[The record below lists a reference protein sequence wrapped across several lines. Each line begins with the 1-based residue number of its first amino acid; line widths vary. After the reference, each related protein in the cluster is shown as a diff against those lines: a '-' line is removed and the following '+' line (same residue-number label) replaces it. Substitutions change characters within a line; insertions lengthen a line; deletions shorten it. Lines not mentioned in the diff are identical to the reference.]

1 MFQGCLAQVDLP
13 IIRSTMPRALD
24 PDRESDTTALASA
37 VLESYLAM
45 IAEMACLIGVICPET
60 ASPHQEDLLRMR
72 SRLAFAGDLPT
83 LAETRGAVESE
94 LRTYAERTRALLER
108 RSDDLRKILKAFS
121 QVTEVLAERNKA
133 STDRFAHFAGL
144 VQEIADAVPWTNVR
158 EALGEVIADVRT
170 QVDVLHLDSQ
180 LAQAHVEEQIR
191 VFQSRLETRNP
202 QHLDLLTGVGN
213 RRAVEEQI
221 TRLMESGRTFTL
233 LLFHT
238 PDLEA
243 LKETVGRTAAD
254 QVLVQAASRLVGQVR
269 AHDFVGRWSATEF
282 AVAMECSR
290 EIAQPRSEQ
299 IARWLSG
306 PYVLRGGDE
315 RVDITFGVQV
325 VDPPASMVSAD
336 SQETATS
343 PPRG

>member
-1 MFQGCLAQVDLP
+1 
-13 IIRSTMPRALD
+13 MPRPLE
-24 PDRESDTTALASA
+24 PDGEPDTTALSST

-60 ASPHQEDLLRMR
+60 ASPHQEDMLRMR
-72 SRLAFAGDLPT
+72 SRLAFAGDLTT
-83 LAETRGAVESE
+83 LAETREAIESE
-94 LRTYAERTRALLER
+94 LRTYAERTRALVER
-108 RSDDLRKILKAFS
+108 RSDDLRKILKAFA

-133 STDRFAHFAGL
+133 STDKFAHFAGL

-170 QVDVLHLDSQ
+170 QVDMLHLDSQ

-191 VFQSRLETRNP
+191 VFRSRLETRNP

-221 TRLMESGRTFTL
+221 TRLMESGKTFTL
-233 LLFHT
+233 LLFET
-238 PDLEA
+238 ADLDRLA
-243 LKETVGRTAAD
+243 ETAGRAAAD

-269 AHDFVGRWSATEF
+269 AHDYVGRWSAAEF
-282 AVAMECSR
+282 AVAMECAR

-306 PYVLRGGDE
+306 PYVLRGTDD
-315 RVDITFGVQV
+315 RVEVTFNVHAA
-325 VDPPASMVSAD
+325 DPPVPLVCAEVR
-336 SQETATS
+336 ETTTS
-343 PPRG
+343 PLPA

>member
-1 MFQGCLAQVDLP
+1 MFQGCSAQVDVS
-13 IIRSTMPRALD
+13 ISESTMPYASEPDQRA
-24 PDRESDTTALASA
+24 ETTDLASA
-37 VLESYLAM
+37 FLESYLAM

-83 LAETRGAVESE
+83 LAETREAIESE

-108 RSDDLRKILKAFS
+108 RSDDLGKILKAFS

-158 EALGEVIADVRT
+158 EALSEVIADVRT

-180 LAQAHVEEQIR
+180 LAQAHLEEQIR

-221 TRLMESGRTFTL
+221 TRLMEGGRTFTL

-238 PDLEA
+238 PDLEE
-243 LKETVGRTAAD
+243 LKQTVGRTAAD

-269 AHDFVGRWSATEF
+269 AHDYVGRWAATEF
-282 AVAMECSR
+282 AVVMECPR
-290 EIAQPRSEQ
+290 EVAQPRSEQ

-306 PYVLRGGDE
+306 PYVLRGGDD
-315 RVDITFGVQV
+315 RVDISFGVEV
-325 VDPPASMVSAD
+325 VDPTVSLPSAG
-336 SQETATS
+336 SQKTATS
-343 PPRG
+343 PLPA

>member
-1 MFQGCLAQVDLP
+1 
-13 IIRSTMPRALD
+13 MPRSLE
-24 PDRESDTTALASA
+24 PDHETDTTALASA

-45 IAEMACLIGVICPET
+45 IAEIACLIGVICPET

-72 SRLAFAGDLPT
+72 SRLAFAGDPQT
-83 LAETRGAVESE
+83 LAETREAIESE

-108 RSDDLRKILKAFS
+108 RSDDLGKILKAFS
-121 QVTEVLAERNKA
+121 QVTEVLAERSQA
-133 STDRFAHFAGL
+133 STDKFAHFAGL

-191 VFQSRLETRNP
+191 VFRSRLETKNP

-213 RRAVEEQI
+213 RRAVEEQV
-221 TRLMESGRTFTL
+221 TRLMESGKTFAL

-238 PDLEA
+238 PDLE
-243 LKETVGRTAAD
+243 LLRETTGRTAVD

-269 AHDFVGRWSATEF
+269 ARDYVGRWSATEF
-282 AVAMECSR
+282 AVVMECSR

-315 RVDITFGVQV
+315 RVDVTFGVEV
-325 VDPPASMVSAD
+325 VDPPVSMGSAAD
-336 SQETATS
+336 EETATS
-343 PPRG
+343 PLPE

>member
-1 MFQGCLAQVDLP
+1 VDLP
-13 IIRSTMPRALD
+13 ITRLTMPRALE
-24 PDRESDTTALASA
+24 PDHESDTTGVASA

-45 IAEMACLIGVICPET
+45 IAEVACLIGIICPET

-72 SRLAFAGDLPT
+72 SRLAFAGDLQT
-83 LAETRGAVESE
+83 LAETRGAIEGE

-108 RSDDLRKILKAFS
+108 RSDDLRKMLKAFS
-121 QVTEVLAERNKA
+121 QVTDVLAERNKA

-158 EALGEVIADVRT
+158 EALGEVIADIGT
-170 QVDVLHLDSQ
+170 QADVLHLDSQ
-180 LAQAHVEEQIR
+180 LALAHVEEQIR
-191 VFQSRLETRNP
+191 VFRSRLETRNP

-233 LLFHT
+233 LLFHAS
-238 PDLEA
+238 DLEELA
-243 LKETVGRTAAD
+243 GTAGRAAAD

-269 AHDFVGRWSATEF
+269 AHDYVGRWSATEF

-290 EIAQPRSEQ
+290 EIAKPRSEQ

-306 PYVLRGGDE
+306 AYVLRGGDD
-315 RVDITFGVQV
+315 RVDVTFGVHV
-325 VDPPASMVSAD
+325 VDPPVSTISAD
-336 SQETATS
+336 SQDAATS
-343 PPRG
+343 PLPR

>member
-1 MFQGCLAQVDLP
+1 MS
-13 IIRSTMPRALD
+13 RSLD
-24 PDRESDTTALASA
+24 PDLEAGTTALSSA
-37 VLESYLAM
+37 VLETYLAM

-72 SRLAFAGDLPT
+72 SRLAFAGDLQS
-83 LAETRGAVESE
+83 LAETREAIESE
-94 LRTYAERTRALLER
+94 LRTYAERTRAMLER

-133 STDRFAHFAGL
+133 STDKFAHFAGL

-170 QVDVLHLDSQ
+170 QMDVLQLDSQ

-202 QHLDLLTGVGN
+202 QHLDSLTGVGN

-221 TRLMESGRTFTL
+221 TRLMESGKTFTL
-233 LLFHT
+233 LIFET
-238 PDLEA
+238 ADLDSLA
-243 LKETVGRTAAD
+243 ETAGRAAAD

-269 AHDFVGRWSATEF
+269 AHDYVGRWSANEF
-282 AVAMECSR
+282 AVAMECAQ
-290 EIAQPRSEQ
+290 EIAKPRSEQ

-306 PYVLRGGDE
+306 AYVLRGSDE
-315 RVDITFGVQV
+315 RVDVTFAVHA
-325 VDPPASMVSAD
+325 VDPPAPVFSAET
-336 SQETATS
+336 QETAIS
-343 PPRG
+343 PLPE